1 MNASNIGAMMI
12 DTKVMV
18 VLIMLLYIKYT
29 LNISRVLILQ
39 NDVYR
44 FKNAVLQY
52 TQQTRKYSNELKN
65 KQNL

>member
-12 DTKVMV
+12 DTKVMT

-29 LNISRVLILQ
+29 LNISRVVIFQ

-44 FKNAVLQY
+44 FQNAVLEN
-52 TQQTRKYSNELKN
+52 TQQTQKYSPVMN
-65 KQNL
+65 

>member
-12 DTKVMV
+12 DTKVMT

-29 LNISRVLILQ
+29 LNISRVVIFQ

-44 FKNAVLQY
+44 FQNAVLEN
-52 TQQTRKYSNELKN
+52 TQLTRKYSPVMN
-65 KQNL
+65 

>member
-12 DTKVMV
+12 DTKVMA

-29 LNISRVLILQ
+29 LNISRVVIFQ

-44 FKNAVLQY
+44 FQNAVLEY
-52 TQQTRKYSNELKN
+52 TQQTQKYSPVMN
-65 KQNL
+65 

>member
-12 DTKVMV
+12 DTKVMA

-29 LNISRVLILQ
+29 LNISRVVIFQ

-44 FKNAVLQY
+44 FEMQF
-52 TQQTRKYSNELKN
+52 
-65 KQNL
+65 